1 MVTLLSGPSS
11 GVSTRLPRTFQWLT
25 ELSIPIDVM
34 FTDHN
39 GSRSQFPIQDPNHD
53 LKKLCNNIKYT
64 HNRVLLVG
72 LDVGRE
78 KELVIRWDYIYYL
91 IIDHPELLQHCGLSS
106 INLTDKQDPS
116 LVTDL
121 SCLWKY
127 FVKYGYPALGMY
139 LRCTQY
145 ICEAFLDKIFAPL
158 DRLYKAWYAKM
169 FFVTWYNNNI
179 DPSIYFI
186 TQQTYKDVLCCID
199 GLLFYL
205 LSCYAVQTVPGVPC
219 GDPLPRLGHK
229 RASVRICATMSVFWP
244 PNQPGLHYACI
255 RFGKKQCF
263 FHLIWRRIPLLV
275 CTHKRSPDSVS
286 NCTFT

>member
-53 LKKLCNNIKYT
+53 DLKKLRNNIKYT

-78 KELVIRWDYIYYL
+78 KELVIRWDYIYDL

-127 FVKYGYPALGMY
+127 FIKYGYSALGMY

-145 ICEAFLDKIFAPL
+145 ICEAFLDKKNFAPL
-158 DRLYKAWYAKM
+158 EHWTD
-169 FFVTWYNNNI
+169 YNI
-179 DPSIYFI
+179 
-186 TQQTYKDVLCCID
+186 K
-199 GLLFYL
+199 
-205 LSCYAVQTVPGVPC
+205 PG
-219 GDPLPRLGHK
+219 
-229 RASVRICATMSVFWP
+229 M
-244 PNQPGLHYACI
+244 
-255 RFGKKQCF
+255 
-263 FHLIWRRIPLLV
+263 RRCSL
-275 CTHKRSPDSVS
+275 
-286 NCTFT
+286 